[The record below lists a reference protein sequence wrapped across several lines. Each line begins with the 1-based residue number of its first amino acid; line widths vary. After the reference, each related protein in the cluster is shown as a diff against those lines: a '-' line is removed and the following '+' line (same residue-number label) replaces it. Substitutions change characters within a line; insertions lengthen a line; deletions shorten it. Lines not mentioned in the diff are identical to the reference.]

1 MKLYTAILAASLFM
15 YVGVRNGTGER
26 SSNDSLPVNDSCC
39 DYIVGFGFYIH
50 GNDWPDWAKKSYLKL
65 DLKYP
70 ISKKTKIYEV
80 YVGTTEGF
88 YATRDTTGK
97 WNIKDAAKALEVLY
111 QNIMN
116 KKENKWMLEP
126 DPKEYNEFKI
136 QLNSKPSPSPLPDTT
151 KPRDTLYVPLFERS
165 DTTNAIIVYLAPD
178 GNVKHLTGKVIVVG
192 IKLQTGQWA
201 DPSRLQYNFFD
212 NKGVRMKTH
221 IVDWYA
227 IAAPK
232 KESVKIE
239 NKKP

>member
-1 MKLYTAILAASLFM
+1 MRLTTAILAASLFM
-15 YVGVRNGTGER
+15 YVGVRNGTGENIKPCGTQLKVNYYKKGR
-26 SSNDSLPVNDSCC
+26 LIGDRVYSTGSYWVSGLMLIDDDFTGCDSVS
-39 DYIVGFGFYIH
+39 I
-50 GNDWPDWAKKSYLKL
+50 
-65 DLKYP
+65 
-70 ISKKTKIYEV
+70 KIYAPPV
-80 YVGTTEGF
+80 F
-88 YATRDTTGK
+88 
-97 WNIKDAAKALEVLY
+97 N
-111 QNIMN
+111 
-116 KKENKWMLEP
+116 
-126 DPKEYNEFKI
+126 PKRKSF
-136 QLNSKPSPSPLPDTT
+136 KPSPSPLPDTT

-212 NKGVRMKTH
+212 NKGARMKVH

-239 NKKP
+239 QPKGGKP

>member
-26 SSNDSLPVNDSCC
+26 SSNDSLPRVDKF
-39 DYIVGFGFYIH
+39 IGLLI
-50 GNDWPDWAKKSYLKL
+50 GNWSHPYKRSHLSETMTGWRNADTVFECVINSDNEIL
-65 DLKYP
+65 
-70 ISKKTKIYEV
+70 
-80 YVGTTEGF
+80 
-88 YATRDTTGK
+88 ATRDTLGK
-97 WNIKDAAKALEVLY
+97 WKVYNASKALELFY
-111 QNIMN
+111 QAHMEMFNRVYP
-116 KKENKWMLEP
+116 E
-126 DPKEYNEFKI
+126 PKEPNI
-136 QLNSKPSPSPLPDTT
+136 IDRLHAKPSPSPVPDTT

-239 NKKP
+239 QTKGGKP